1 MFIPIIPSV
10 PNTKIINKT
19 IIYSDTVLSLK
30 EKGENLKITTIP
42 NITEYNFEECL
53 RIIFESNPNVIFN
66 TIQYSKQNKKL
77 YFYTNENISINEWK
91 DRNTHKCKPI
101 NSTTKI
107 LEEIKNILTQEVN
120 IDPNNIS
127 LYDVSKLMKEKNF
140 EYEHIID
147 SYEENM
153 EYMLENKYG
162 RGYIKIS
169 DFSYKKN
176 ELEIKVTIGYLDT
189 SHKIVFSKKDG
200 DLYIVSSK
208 TIHGQDILILLGN
221 ELSKIYDK
229 LLEYKEYKTT
239 GFLNPISI
247 NSNFKIDLNIYHTS
261 IFNEYKREFDI
272 SSYSYKDGYD
282 YTCNSNNIIN
292 VTKGNEDELFK
303 RIFVR
308 IEDCPEWTRNILYER
323 RKNQLIEQQKNE
335 EQRQKEEQKK
345 QKILELKRKLFP
357 FLKNK

>member
-1 MFIPIIPSV
+1 MMLEKVNDNIA
-10 PNTKIINKT
+10 KT
-19 IIYSDTVLSLK
+19 ID
-30 EKGENLKITTIP
+30 
-42 NITEYNFEECL
+42 
-53 RIIFESNPNVIFN
+53 
-66 TIQYSKQNKKL
+66 
-77 YFYTNENISINEWK
+77 
-91 DRNTHKCKPI
+91 
-101 NSTTKI
+101 
-107 LEEIKNILTQEVN
+107 
-120 IDPNNIS
+120 
-127 LYDVSKLMKEKNF
+127 
-140 EYEHIID
+140 
-147 SYEENM
+147 
-153 EYMLENKYG
+153 
-162 RGYIKIS
+162 
-169 DFSYKKN
+169 
-176 ELEIKVTIGYLDT
+176 LEITDNEE
-189 SHKIVFSKKDG
+189 
-200 DLYIVSSK
+200 LYIYK
-208 TIHGQDILILLGN
+208 TLGN